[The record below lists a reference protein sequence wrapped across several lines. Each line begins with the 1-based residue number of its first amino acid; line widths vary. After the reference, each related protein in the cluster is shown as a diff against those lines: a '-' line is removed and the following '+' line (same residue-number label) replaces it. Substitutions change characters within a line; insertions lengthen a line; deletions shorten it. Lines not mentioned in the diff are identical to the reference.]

1 MGTVLCDSLRESHRT
16 VPIDSHPPQK
26 RKKLGDKELANT
38 EELKQEYDALVKT
51 IKHHMDLYYNQD
63 SPEISDYEYDQLM
76 QRLKAIEKDNP
87 SFITKDSP
95 SQIIGGTAKREAGVK
110 IIHNVPMLSIED
122 VFNKEDVRAFVEK
135 VHAVHPGA
143 LFSVE
148 QKIDGLS
155 LSLRYN
161 RQEDG
166 MMHLTMAETRG
177 DGLIGE
183 DVTANALVIPDIMQV
198 LNLPYEYLEL
208 RGEVYMSH
216 EDFERFNDEQE
227 KLGKKI
233 AANPRNLAAGTLRQ
247 LDPEVTRN
255 RGLKMFVFNI
265 QDGPSELRES
275 HCKGLDALE
284 NAGIKTVFHKQCK
297 DADEIIDAIDDIGS
311 MRDNLEFDLDGAV
324 IKVDNLAWRDDF
336 PAGSKYSSGHI
347 AYKYPPEERI
357 VVMDEILVDVG
368 RTGKLTFTGSFHD
381 RETGK
386 PTRLCGTSV
395 SRATLHNQDYITQMQ
410 IGIGGEY
417 KLFKSGEIIPK
428 LNGCVRAPEVVYTA
442 PDVCPICGGHLIRE
456 EDTADI
462 RCINPTCPAQV
473 TRTIAY
479 FTGRDAMNIM
489 GLGDTLVDALVS
501 EGYLKNYSDIYKLRD
516 YRDELVE
523 KGIIGKEKNT
533 DKLLNEI
540 EKSKSND
547 PVRLLT
553 GLAIRNVGKSTARE
567 IMKHFDNLMDLTNV
581 TVEGFLQIPDIGET
595 TANDLY
601 DFFHEA
607 ANLEILNTM
616 KELGLNMAAEKD
628 ADASDK
634 LAGMT
639 IVVTGTLPT
648 LGRKEAE
655 ELIVKNGGK
664 ASGSVS
670 KKTSLVLA
678 GEAAGSKLTKAQE
691 LGIKVIDEAE
701 FLEMIK

>member
-1 MGTVLCDSLRESHRT
+1 MAGLGKMAEITAE
-16 VPIDSHPPQK
+16 I
-26 RKKLGDKELANT
+26 KK
-38 EELKQEYDALVKT
+38 EYDELVAT

-63 SPEISDYEYDQLM
+63 EPEISDYEYDQLM
-76 QRLKAIEKDNP
+76 IRLKGLEKEYP
-87 SFITKDSP
+87 QLVSKDSP
-95 SQIIGGTAKREAGVK
+95 SQIVGGIAKREAGVK
-110 IIHNVPMLSIED
+110 ITHNVPMLSIED
-122 VFNKEDVRAFVEK
+122 VFTKEAVSEWIEK
-135 VHAVHPGA
+135 VHLLHPDA

-148 QKIDGLS
+148 TKIDGLS
-155 LSLRYN
+155 MTLRY
-161 RQEDG
+161 RKSVEDNKL
-166 MMHLTMAETRG
+166 HLELAETRG

-183 DVTANALVIPDIMQV
+183 DVTANALMIPDVKKVID
-198 LNLPYEYLEL
+198 LPYEYLEL

-216 EDFERFNDEQE
+216 EDFERFNDQQE

-247 LDPEVTRN
+247 LDPTITRD
-255 RGLKMFVFNI
+255 RGLRMFIFNI
-265 QDGPSELRES
+265 QEGPEELTNS
-275 HCKGLDALE
+275 HCEGLDILQR
-284 NAGIKTVFHKQCK
+284 AGIPVVFHKSCK
-297 DADEIIDAIDDIGS
+297 DEEEVLLAIDTIGN
-311 MRDNLEFDLDGAV
+311 MRDGLEYDLDGAV
-324 IKVDNLAWRDDF
+324 VKVDKTSWRNDF

-347 AYKYPPEERI
+347 AYKYPPEERV

-386 PTRLCGTSV
+386 PARLCGTSV
-395 SRATLHNQDYITQMQ
+395 SRATLHNQDYINEMQ

-428 LNGCVRAPEVVYTA
+428 LNGVVKVPDAVYKA
-442 PDVCPICGGHLIRE
+442 PDHCPICGSLLVRE

-479 FTGRDAMNIM
+479 FTSRDAMNIM

-501 EGYLKNYSDIYKLRD
+501 EGYLKNYADIYHLYEHK
-516 YRDELVE
+516 DELIE
-523 KGIIGKEKNT
+523 KGIIGKVKNT
-533 DKLLNEI
+533 EKLLGEI
-540 EKSKSND
+540 EKSKEND

-567 IMKHFDNLMDLTNV
+567 IMKHFENLFDLTSV
-581 TVEGFLQIPDIGET
+581 TVDGFLQIPDIGET
-595 TANDLY
+595 TAKDLY
-601 DFFHEA
+601 EFFHDEH
-607 ANLEILNTM
+607 NLEILSDLM
-616 KELGLNMAAEKD
+616 ASGLNMKVVQKEGT
-628 ADASDK
+628 SDK
-634 LAGMT
+634 LSGMT

-655 ELIVKNGGK
+655 ELIVQNGGK

-670 KKTSLVLA
+670 KKTTYVLA

-691 LGIKVIDEAE
+691 LGITIINEE
-701 FLEMIK
+701 QFLDMIK

>member
-1 MGTVLCDSLRESHRT
+1 MAN
-16 VPIDSHPPQK
+16 IDEI
-26 RKKLGDKELANT
+26 KK
-38 EELKQEYDALVKT
+38 EYDELVKT

-63 SPEISDYEYDQLM
+63 APEISDFEYDQLM
-76 QRLKAIEKDNP
+76 QRLKAIEKENP
-87 SFITKDSP
+87 SFVTEDSP
-95 SQIIGGTAKREAGVK
+95 SKIIGGTAKREAGVK
-110 IIHNVPMLSIED
+110 ITHNVPMLSIED
-122 VFNKEDVRAFVEK
+122 VFNKDDVRSFVNK
-135 VHAVHPGA
+135 VHQLHPEA

-161 RQEDG
+161 KGEDG
-166 MMHLTMAETRG
+166 KMHLTMAETRG

-183 DVTANALVIPDIMQV
+183 DVTANALVIPDIQKV
-198 LNLPYEYLEL
+198 LDLPYEYLEL

-216 EDFERFNDEQE
+216 EDFERFNETQE
-227 KLGKKI
+227 KLGKKE

-247 LDPEVTRN
+247 LDPEITRS

-265 QDGPSELRES
+265 QDGPAELRAS
-275 HCKGLDALE
+275 HCNGLDEL
-284 NAGIKTVFHKQCK
+284 NKAGVKTVFHKSCK
-297 DADEIIDAIDDIGS
+297 NADEIIEVIDEIGD
-311 MRDNLEFDLDGAV
+311 MRENLEFDLDGAV
-324 IKVDNLAWRDDF
+324 IKVDNIAWREDF
-336 PAGSKYSSGHI
+336 PAGSKYSAGHI

-386 PTRLCGTSV
+386 AARLCGTSV
-395 SRATLHNQDYITQMQ
+395 SRATLHNQDYINQMQ

-428 LNGCVRAPEVVYTA
+428 LNGCVKAPEVVYTA
-442 PDVCPICGGHLIRE
+442 PSMCPVCGGHLVRE

-462 RCINPTCPAQV
+462 RCINPSCPAQV

-479 FTGRDAMNIM
+479 FASRDAMNIM
-489 GLGDTLVDALVS
+489 GLGDTLVDALVT
-501 EGYLKNYSDIYKLRD
+501 EGYLSNYSDIYKLKDHRA
-516 YRDELVE
+516 ELIE

-533 DKLLNEI
+533 DKLLSEI
-540 EKSKSND
+540 EKSKEND

-553 GLAIRNVGKSTARE
+553 ALAIRNVGKSTARE
-567 IMKHFDNLMDLTNV
+567 IMKHFDNLMDLTKV
-581 TVEGFLQIPDIGET
+581 TVDGFLQIPDIGET

-601 DFFHEA
+601 EFFHNESSLHI
-607 ANLEILNTM
+607 LETM
-616 KELGLNMAAEKD
+616 KELGLNMTAVKD
-628 ADASDK
+628 EDASDK
-634 LAGMT
+634 LSGMT

-670 KKTSLVLA
+670 KKTSMVLA

-691 LGIKVIDEAE
+691 LGIKIIDEAE
-701 FLEMIK
+701 FLELIK

>member
-1 MGTVLCDSLRESHRT
+1 MASEEIRKEYESLC
-16 VPIDSHPPQK
+16 
-26 RKKLGDKELANT
+26 KE
-38 EELKQEYDALVKT
+38 
-51 IKHHMDLYYNQD
+51 IRHHMDLYYNQD
-63 SPEISDYEYDQLM
+63 EPEISDYEYDQLM
-76 QRLKAIEKDNP
+76 QRLKAIEKENP
-87 SFITKDSP
+87 DLVTADSP
-95 SQIIGGTAKREAGVK
+95 SRIVGGVAKREAGVK
-110 IIHNVPMLSIED
+110 VTHNVPMLSIED
-122 VFNKEDVRAFVEK
+122 VFNTEDVTDWINK
-135 VHAVHPGA
+135 VHERHPDA

-155 LSLRYN
+155 MSLRYQ

-166 MMHLTMAETRG
+166 KLHLTLAETRG

-183 DVTANALVIPDIMQV
+183 DVTANALVIPDVKQV
-198 LNLPYEYLEL
+198 LDLPYESLEL

-216 EDFERFNDEQE
+216 EAFESFNEEQE
-227 KLGKKI
+227 KLGKKL

-247 LDPEVTRN
+247 LDPEITRK
-255 RGLKMFVFNI
+255 RGLKMFVFNV
-265 QDGPSELRES
+265 QDGPDEIKAE
-275 HCKGLDALE
+275 HCKGMDILE
-284 NAGIKTVFHKQCK
+284 KAGVATVFHRQCR
-297 DADEIIDAIDDIGS
+297 DAGEVLKTIEDIGN
-311 MRDNLEFDLDGAV
+311 MRKDLEFDLDGAV
-324 IKVDNLAWRDDF
+324 IKVDNTAWRDDF

-357 VVMDEILVDVG
+357 VVMDEIMVDVG

-386 PTRLCGTSV
+386 PARLCGTSV
-395 SRATLHNQDYITQMQ
+395 SRATLHNQDYINEMK

-428 LNGCVRAPEVVYTA
+428 LNGCVKEPEIIYKA
-442 PDVCPICGGHLIRE
+442 PDKCPVCGGHLVRE

-473 TRTIAY
+473 VRTIAY
-479 FTGRDAMNIM
+479 FTSRDAMNIM
-489 GLGDTLVDALVS
+489 GLGDTLVEALVK
-501 EGYLKNYSDIYKLRD
+501 EGYLSNYADIYHLRD
-516 YRDELVE
+516 HRDELIE

-533 DKLLNEI
+533 DKLLGEI

-567 IMKHFDNLMDLTNV
+567 IMKHFDDMMDLTKV
-581 TVEGFLQIPDIGET
+581 TRDGFLQIPDIGET
-595 TANDLY
+595 TAGDLY
-601 DFFHEA
+601 EFFHDDN
-607 ANLEILNTM
+607 NLKILGVM
-616 KELGLNMAAEKD
+616 QELGLNMKAVKD

-634 LAGMT
+634 LSGMT
-639 IVVTGTLPT
+639 VVVTGTLPT

-670 KKTSLVLA
+670 KKTSMVLA

-691 LGIKVIDEAE
+691 LGIRIIDEAE
-701 FLEMIK
+701 FLNMINS

>member
-1 MGTVLCDSLRESHRT
+1 MAN
-16 VPIDSHPPQK
+16 IDEI
-26 RKKLGDKELANT
+26 KK
-38 EELKQEYDALVKT
+38 EYDELVKT
-51 IKHHMDLYYNQD
+51 IKHHMELYYNQD
-63 SPEISDYEYDQLM
+63 APEISDFEYDQLM
-76 QRLKAIEKDNP
+76 QRLKAIEKENP
-87 SFITKDSP
+87 SFVTEDSP

-110 IIHNVPMLSIED
+110 ITHNVPMLSIED
-122 VFNKEDVRAFVEK
+122 VFNKDDVRSFVNK
-135 VHAVHPGA
+135 VHQLHPEA

-161 RQEDG
+161 KGEDG
-166 MMHLTMAETRG
+166 KMHLTMAETRG

-183 DVTANALVIPDIMQV
+183 DVTANALVIPDIQKV
-198 LNLPYEYLEL
+198 LDLPYEYLEL

-216 EDFERFNDEQE
+216 EDFERFNETQE
-227 KLGKKI
+227 KLGKKE

-247 LDPEVTRN
+247 LDPEITRS

-265 QDGPSELRES
+265 QDGPAELRAS
-275 HCKGLDALE
+275 HCNGLDEL
-284 NAGIKTVFHKQCK
+284 NKAGVKTVFHKSCK
-297 DADEIIDAIDDIGS
+297 NADEIIEVIDEIGD
-311 MRDNLEFDLDGAV
+311 MRENLEFDLDGAV
-324 IKVDNLAWRDDF
+324 IKVDNIAWREDF
-336 PAGSKYSSGHI
+336 PAGSKYSAGHI

-381 RETGK
+381 KETGK
-386 PTRLCGTSV
+386 AARLCGTSV

-428 LNGCVRAPEVVYTA
+428 LNGCVKAPEVVYTA
-442 PDVCPICGGHLIRE
+442 PSMCPVCGGHLVRE

-462 RCINPTCPAQV
+462 RCINPSCPAQV

-479 FTGRDAMNIM
+479 FASRDAMNIM
-489 GLGDTLVDALVS
+489 GLGDTLVDALVT
-501 EGYLKNYSDIYKLRD
+501 EGYLSNYSDIYKLKDHRA
-516 YRDELVE
+516 ELIE

-533 DKLLNEI
+533 DKLLGEI
-540 EKSKSND
+540 EKSKEND

-553 GLAIRNVGKSTARE
+553 ALAIRNVGKSTARE
-567 IMKHFDNLMDLTNV
+567 IMKHFDNLMDLTKV
-581 TVEGFLQIPDIGET
+581 TVDGFLQIPDIGET

-601 DFFHEA
+601 EFFHNESSLHI
-607 ANLEILNTM
+607 LETM
-616 KELGLNMAAEKD
+616 KELGLNMTAVKD
-628 ADASDK
+628 EDASDK
-634 LAGMT
+634 LSGMT

-670 KKTSLVLA
+670 KKTSMVLA

-691 LGIKVIDEAE
+691 LGIKIIDEAE
-701 FLEMIK
+701 FLELIK